1 LGIPFFGEVMIIV
14 GFKNAFT
21 TLTNLKQ
28 FKMEINVITG
38 SSTTT
43 FTHKKINNV
52 INITVN
58 CSNIDEYAY
67 NFKIIKR
74 NDLLRTVFEGF
85 KETFTEKQI

>member
-1 LGIPFFGEVMIIV
+1 MSVF
-14 GFKNAFT
+14 GFKNAIYDLNKF
-21 TLTNLKQ
+21 NIIK
-28 FKMEINVITG
+28 KMEINVITC

-74 NDLLRTVFEGF
+74 NNLLKTVFEGF
-85 KETFTEKQI
+85 KETFTKKNT